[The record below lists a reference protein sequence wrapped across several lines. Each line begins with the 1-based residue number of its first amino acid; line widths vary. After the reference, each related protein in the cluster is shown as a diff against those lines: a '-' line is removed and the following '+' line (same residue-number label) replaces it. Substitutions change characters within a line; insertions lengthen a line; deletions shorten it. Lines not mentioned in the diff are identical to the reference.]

1 MPAPS
6 SMVRLPRTRD
16 SPAGVARNDPKCSA
30 GSQVLFPVVP
40 AERRTPRDSEIV
52 TVRSLVLLE
61 LVASVGAVYFIWETC
76 WTVSRGLGLGVVR
89 RFAHDSI
96 NGSRISCES

>member
-1 MPAPS
+1 
-6 SMVRLPRTRD
+6 
-16 SPAGVARNDPKCSA
+16 
-30 GSQVLFPVVP
+30 
-40 AERRTPRDSEIV
+40 
-52 TVRSLVLLE
+52 
-61 LVASVGAVYFIWETC
+61 VYFIWETC